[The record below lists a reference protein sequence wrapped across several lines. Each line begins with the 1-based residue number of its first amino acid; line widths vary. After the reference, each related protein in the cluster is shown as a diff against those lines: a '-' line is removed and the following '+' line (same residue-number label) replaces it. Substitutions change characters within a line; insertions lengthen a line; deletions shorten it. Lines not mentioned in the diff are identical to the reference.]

1 MTLESDH
8 PETFVSLRSAAFRLG
23 VPHAWLKQKVLAGE
37 VPHLCVGRRRL
48 VNPQAVEAVLL
59 AWAQNAASQPTNN
72 TIPPVTSD
80 IERPAGIIQSQ
91 EQQLKSIL
99 T

>member
-80 IERPAGIIQSQ
+80 TEGSAVINHSSEKEARVA
-91 EQQLKSIL
+91 